1 MGWTPVDIDSNKEA
15 IIRLCSYHR
24 DDFSRLLVH
33 SSPQEMEAVQE
44 SLRTAFSTPPIASLA
59 SFDNL
64 PAEVLIMILSDLDIM
79 SYFRFRQ
86 VNRGAR
92 LLATGLTKEYL
103 AVATH
108 GLEGLRGL
116 LRGNLDHRFTIP
128 DLYRTLVTRDCAL
141 CGDFGGFLYLPSN
154 TRCCYRCIHVSA
166 DLALLSTTSFCRFA
180 KVTPSEAEPHIL
192 GAAIRTV
199 PGHYS
204 TEDTPAKRTQ
214 YLVSVRDGL
223 DALASRG
230 VARPAWRK
238 YPIHDSDGT
247 PIEQRRMACTTL
259 PWYDPDT
266 SQAEGGVCCKGCL
279 SRNNSRSLEWSASV
293 CKNRMFSS
301 EGFLAHFEEC
311 WYAKHLWAHTSGH
324 CGLVYTCNSKLCT
337 THSKFHI

>member
-1 MGWTPVDIDSNKEA
+1 
-15 IIRLCSYHR
+15 
-24 DDFSRLLVH
+24 
-33 SSPQEMEAVQE
+33 
-44 SLRTAFSTPPIASLA
+44 
-59 SFDNL
+59 
-64 PAEVLIMILSDLDIM
+64 M

-141 CGDFGGFLYLPSN
+141 CGDFWGLP
-154 TRCCYRCIHVSA
+154 VSPVQHP
-166 DLALLSTTSFCRFA
+166 LLLSLHPRVCGPSPSRHHQLLQVRQSDAERGGTAYTGGRNTHRTRPLLHRGHASQENPVSRFCPRWPGCLGISWRS
-180 KVTPSEAEPHIL
+180 PSCVAE
-192 GAAIRTV
+192 T
-199 PGHYS
+199 
-204 TEDTPAKRTQ
+204 
-214 YLVSVRDGL
+214 
-223 DALASRG
+223 
-230 VARPAWRK
+230 
-238 YPIHDSDGT
+238 PIHDSDGT